1 MIYDAIADTLKQEYN
16 LFLFALAG
24 RYLTLMA
31 PGADV
36 TPMMVR
42 QMEEQGTAL
51 AKTFTSSA
59 KALVSDFARSHTSAR
74 SDALYEQFVKMVD
87 NITAQNI
94 NTLTQR
100 MKGGA
105 QNTLAGVKDA
115 HGAIGLLLQQKLANP
130 DFRVKTP
137 KGRSFDAVAFFY
149 AEARNFAYQS
159 WVESTLETIAQTS
172 DLAEVRYPNPEHAGN
187 GTVFSISGKTPGY
200 KSFAEVKLLFHYN
213 STAYPHDHVPS

>member
-1 MIYDAIADTLKQEYN
+1 MIYDDIANQLEREYS

-24 RYLTLMA
+24 RYLSLVT
-31 PGADV
+31 PGAEV
-36 TPMMVR
+36 SPMMVR

-51 AKTFTSSA
+51 AQTFTASA
-59 KALVSDFARSHTSAR
+59 KALVSDFARKHTSAR
-74 SDALYEQFVKMVD
+74 SDALYAQFEQMLS

-94 NTLTQR
+94 HTLTQR

-105 QNTLAGVKDA
+105 QNTLAGVKQA
-115 HGAIGLLLQQKLANP
+115 HGAIGLLLQQKLSNP

-137 KGRSFDAVAFFY
+137 KGRSFDAVAFFH

-159 WVESTLETIAQTS
+159 WIEFTLEAIAQTS
-172 DLAEVRYPNPEHAGN
+172 DLAEVRYPNPEHAAY

-200 KSFAEVKLLFHYN
+200 KSFEEVKLLFHYN
-213 STAYPHDHVPS
+213 STAFPHDHVPS

>member
-1 MIYDAIADTLKQEYN
+1 MIYDDIAEKLKQEYS

-31 PGADV
+31 PGAEV
-36 TPMMVR
+36 SPMMVR
-42 QMEEQGTAL
+42 QMHHQGTAL
-51 AKTFTSSA
+51 AQTFTSTA
-59 KALVSDFARSHTSAR
+59 KALVSDFARSYTSAR
-74 SDALYEQFVKMVD
+74 SEALYAQFTKMLD

-105 QNTLAGVKDA
+105 QNTLAGVKEA
-115 HGAIGLLLQQKLANP
+115 HGAIGLLLQQKMSNP

-137 KGRSFDAVAFFY
+137 KGRSFDAVAYFF

-159 WVESTLETIAQTS
+159 WIDFTLEAIAQTS
-172 DLAEVRYPNPEHAGN
+172 DLAEVHYPSPDHATY

-200 KSFAEVKLLFHYN
+200 KSFEEVKLLFHYN
-213 STAYPHDHVPS
+213 STAFPHDHVPS